1 MKTPEQRKKEALD
14 RLTSFMREE
23 RFNHWRI
30 KDILLIEAAIEAA
43 YDAGKDSGDA
53 AMKEMLQNISYCVER
68 GYFNGKR

>member
-23 RFNHWRI
+23 RFHWRI

-53 AMKEMLQNISYCVER
+53 AMKETLENISYCVER